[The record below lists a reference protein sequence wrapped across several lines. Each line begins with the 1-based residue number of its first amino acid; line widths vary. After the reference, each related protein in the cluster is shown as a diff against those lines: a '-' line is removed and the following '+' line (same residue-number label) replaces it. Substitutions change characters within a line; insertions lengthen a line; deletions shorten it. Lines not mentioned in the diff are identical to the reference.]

1 MKKDDCIFCR
11 LAGGDI
17 PTNTIYED
25 DGYRVILDNGPATRG
40 HALILP
46 KDHYQD
52 LYELPD
58 DTAAGA
64 MKLAKKV
71 AARMKEVLHCD
82 GLNLVQNNGA
92 AAGQTVLHFHLHV
105 IPRYENDGQRILWNP
120 TEPSN
125 EELQAVC
132 GELKF

>member
-52 LYELPD
+52 LYELPE

-92 AAGQTVLHFHLHV
+92 TAGQTVLHFHLHV
-105 IPRYENDGQRILWNP
+105 IPRYESDGQRILWNP

>member
-1 MKKDDCIFCR
+1 MKKDDCIFCK
-11 LAGGDI
+11 LAGGEI
-17 PTNTIYED
+17 PTNTVYED

-58 DTAAGA
+58 DPAAGA
-64 MKLAKKV
+64 VVLAKKV
-71 AARMKEVLHCD
+71 AARRRDVLHCD

-92 AAGQTVLHFHLHV
+92 AAGQTVLHYHLHV

-120 TEPSN
+120 TEPSG
-125 EELQAVC
+125 EELKRVC
-132 GELKF
+132 EELAF